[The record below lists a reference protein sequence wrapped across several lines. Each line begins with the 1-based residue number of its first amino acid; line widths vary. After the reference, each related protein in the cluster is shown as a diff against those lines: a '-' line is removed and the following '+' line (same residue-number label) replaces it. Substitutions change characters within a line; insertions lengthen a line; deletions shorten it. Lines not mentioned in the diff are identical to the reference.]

1 MADGD
6 KKDIKTLKG
15 EFEDKQDEGYVTST
29 GKKVEDPGKLT
40 PKALDRALR
49 KKRAKAQYKG
59 LNNN

>member
-1 MADGD
+1 MVD
-6 KKDIKTLKG
+6 KKGMKT
-15 EFEDKQDEGYVTST
+15 EFEEGKREVYTTST